1 MVSVVKQ
8 LIDRYILNF
17 DSLAEHMYRAYG
29 ICIVLEDYLDYN
41 DLIDGVYQIYEKTGI
56 MMQNQRV
63 KSYSDSKNEFITL
76 SALMHDKRFN
86 Y

>member
-1 MVSVVKQ
+1 MDLTEIHLRELSNKTKRYFMVSVVKQ

-56 MMQNQRV
+56 MMQN
-63 KSYSDSKNEFITL
+63 
-76 SALMHDKRFN
+76 
-86 Y
+86 